1 MSFAVKSPKRPV
13 AVTVVGTITVLTAVL
28 SLLVVVSALGPNGLW
43 VAAQTEPLIAGLQ
56 LTETGEL
63 MASAALLFISGSV
76 TLALGIGLF
85 RTRRWAWEGLM
96 AWTGFNLALNLVR
109 YWYRQP
115 AYIALLFGVIVVF
128 SLNLAEVQEAFGI
141 RKRKDGNLESSD

>member
-1 MSFAVKSPKRPV
+1 
-13 AVTVVGTITVLTAVL
+13 
-28 SLLVVVSALGPNGLW
+28 
-43 VAAQTEPLIAGLQ
+43 
-56 LTETGEL
+56 
-63 MASAALLFISGSV
+63 
-76 TLALGIGLF
+76 
-85 RTRRWAWEGLM
+85 M

-141 RKRKDGNLESSD
+141 RKRKDGDLESGD